1 MQKFLSINTFG
12 TEQNLSL
19 CYIFDEACNSFRGVL
34 KHIVVSV
41 LVSVADFV
49 RSRWCLLNFVCSK
62 NKQHP
67 TVHCGGV
74 KEERPDA

>member
-1 MQKFLSINTFG
+1 M
-12 TEQNLSL
+12 
-19 CYIFDEACNSFRGVL
+19 
-34 KHIVVSV
+34 HIVVSG
-41 LVSVADFV
+41 LASVAHFV

-67 TVHCGGV
+67 TVRYRGV